1 MKIKEQK
8 DSDIQR
14 GSDFIKLRSSPLL
27 HVFAKYFLFM
37 EQSPALI
44 FTEYVS
50 YICVW
55 LYYIELNIKYY
66 YKGEIYGPQT
76 VWVLTRNNNGVGVAR
91 AFKVCALVLSN

>member
-8 DSDIQR
+8 DSDIRR

-50 YICVW
+50 YICV
-55 LYYIELNIKYY
+55 
-66 YKGEIYGPQT
+66 
-76 VWVLTRNNNGVGVAR
+76 
-91 AFKVCALVLSN
+91 